1 MVLSTSRFRS
11 PSSASASATNAPVM
25 DAVRVPPSAWMTS
38 QSIQIV
44 RSPSAGRFVTDRSD
58 RPIRR

>member
-1 MVLSTSRFRS
+1 MTSRSRS
-11 PSSASASATNAPVM
+11 FSSASASATNAPVI

-44 RSPSAGRFVTDRSD
+44 RSPSAGRLVTERSD
-58 RPIRR
+58 RPISR